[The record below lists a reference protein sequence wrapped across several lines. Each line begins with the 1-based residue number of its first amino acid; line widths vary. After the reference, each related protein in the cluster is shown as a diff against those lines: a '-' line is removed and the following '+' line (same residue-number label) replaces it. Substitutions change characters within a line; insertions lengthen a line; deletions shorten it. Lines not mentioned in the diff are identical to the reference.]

1 VYGELAGIV
10 EQRTTAEW
18 LELCERIGVPASVVP
33 TLDEIVDDPELHR
46 GALVDDEHPV
56 VGPYRQIA
64 PPVVFSRSPA
74 SVRRTAPLLAENTVE
89 VLAEA
94 GYTEAE
100 IDALVATG
108 AARARNHD
116 A

>member
-1 VYGELAGIV
+1 
-10 EQRTTAEW
+10 
-18 LELCERIGVPASVVP
+18 VP
-33 TLDEIVDDPELHR
+33 TLDEIVNDPALHM

-74 SVRRTAPLLAENTVE
+74 SVRRTAPLLAEHTVE
-89 VLAEA
+89 ILAEA
-94 GYTEAE
+94 GYSEAE
-100 IDALVATG
+100 IEELLAAG
-108 AARARNHD
+108 AARARNRD